1 MHEEDSNW
9 GALNRHAQS
18 ISHLT
23 HCMTLALFSVHIN
36 SGSPTVLLMGAHKR
50 KSLLSSTKIW
60 YWAKPHKVE
69 WPVSRPPPSPLPVC
83 PSHQGRWSLAVRSVP
98 RRSTFLS
105 LQHNASPRLISYLSS
120 TSNVYHWS
128 LCHNWV
134 SVQQTPHMLVGKFK
148 TKSRENQPSLSP
160 FLNDAA
166 DFFFFPSPLGSVVK
180 MCSALPIFSLVKTA
194 VLLFRNILCAIMNIK
209 YFLQNVIMC

>member
-1 MHEEDSNW
+1 
-9 GALNRHAQS
+9 
-18 ISHLT
+18 
-23 HCMTLALFSVHIN
+23 MTLALFSVHIN

-105 LQHNASPRLISYLSS
+105 LQHNASPRFISHLSS

-128 LCHNWV
+128 LCRNRPHTCLLVNSKQRAEKTNLPWV
-134 SVQQTPHMLVGKFK
+134 LSWMMQQNFFLFIFF
-148 TKSRENQPSLSP
+148 SSP
-160 FLNDAA
+160 V
-166 DFFFFPSPLGSVVK
+166 GSVVQ
-180 MCSALPIFSLVKTA
+180 IFSLVKTA
-194 VLLFRNILCAIMNIK
+194 VLLFWNILCANIIQYNIFTK
-209 YFLQNVIMC
+209 CDNGFTKCDNVLIKSGPTNEAKIV